1 MELKL
6 YFEMPKSVAHKQY
19 EALRMYY
26 IDGAPAQEVAD
37 RFGYTYRAFTSLVTT
52 FRRKIIMDPKDS
64 IFFIENTPGR
74 KVSPETNE
82 SKAVIIDMRKK
93 YYSVPEIKVTLDG
106 LGHNLSEKN
115 IYNIIAAEGFS
126 RLPRRSKLA
135 KQQLDKVQVEAE
147 KSVPI
152 NFNPE
157 VFKSSNAGILMFL
170 AFIRDYG
177 IDTVI
182 ARSGYP
188 ETSVINKTSS
198 ILCFLALKLA
208 NRRRY
213 SSDDTWCMDRGMGL
227 FAGLN
232 VLPKTAWYTSYSDRV
247 TTDMN
252 RSFLKKLH
260 QLWLRHGLLEDTA
273 NLDFTTIPYWGDDSH
288 LENNWSGKRGKAL
301 SSMLAV
307 LAHDPDSGLIDYGS
321 AEVLQKDESAVVL
334 EFLDFYR
341 QGDKK
346 KENKLRYIIFDSKF
360 TNYENLG
367 KLDQDQVKFITIRRR
382 GKLLLERI
390 DNLPAQGWKTVR
402 VECAGNKQ
410 RTLRVYDEMVFL
422 KGYDKEIRQITIT
435 GNGKIK
441 PAIIITNDTDLQVEL
456 IIRKY
461 ARRWMVEKTISE
473 QIDFFHLNLVS
484 SSMVIKVDFDLTMSI
499 LAYNLYRL
507 LGHELGRYT
516 NQTAQTL
523 YDKFVLNGADIE
535 IGEKAIKVQLK
546 KKRQLPLILETMQQ
560 FNKQKHRVLGNKN
573 LIFEGATYS

>member
-1 MELKL
+1 MDMKL
-6 YFEMPKSVAHKQY
+6 FFEMPVAVAHKQY

-26 IDGAPAQEVAD
+26 IEGAPAHQVAQ
-37 RFGYTYRAFTSLVTT
+37 RYGYTYRAFTSLVTT
-52 FRRKIIMDPKDS
+52 FRHKIIMNPRDS
-64 IFFIENTPGR
+64 IFFIENLPGR
-74 KVSPETNE
+74 KVSAETNDAK
-82 SKAVIIDMRKK
+82 SVIISMRKK

-106 LGHNLSEKN
+106 LGHTLSEKN
-115 IYNIIAAEGFS
+115 IYNILSAEGFS
-126 RLPRRSKLA
+126 RLPRRSRLA

-147 KSVPI
+147 KSVPLR
-152 NFNPE
+152 FAPE

-170 AFIRDYG
+170 VFIRRYG
-177 IDTVI
+177 IDTLI
-182 ARSGYP
+182 SRSDYP
-188 ETSVINKTSS
+188 ETSVIDKTSS
-198 ILCFLALKLA
+198 IMCFLALKLA

-247 TTDMN
+247 TPEMN

-260 QLWLRHGLLEDTA
+260 RLWLRHGLLEDTSS
-273 NLDFTTIPYWGDDSH
+273 LDFTTIPYRGDDSH

-301 SSMLAV
+301 ASMLAV

-321 AEVLQKDESAVVL
+321 ADVLQKDESDVVL

-341 QGDKK
+341 EGDKK
-346 KENKLRYIIFDSKF
+346 KENKLRYIVFDSKF

-367 KLDQDQVKFITIRRR
+367 KLDQGKVKFITIRRR

-390 DNLPAQGWKTVR
+390 DNLPAAGWKTIR

-410 RTLRVYDEMVFL
+410 RMLKVFDEMVFL
-422 KGYDKEIRQITIT
+422 KGYDKDIRQITIT
-435 GNGKIK
+435 GGGKIK
-441 PAIIITNDTDLQVEL
+441 PAIIITNDTDLQVEQ

-484 SSMVIKVDFDLTMSI
+484 SSMVVKVDFDLTMSI
-499 LAYNLYRL
+499 LAHNLYRL
-507 LGHELGRYT
+507 LANELGRYSHA
-516 NQTAQTL
+516 TAQTL
-523 YDKFVLNGADIE
+523 YDKFILNGADIE
-535 IGEKAIKVQLK
+535 IGEKGIKVLLK
-546 KKRQLPLILETMQQ
+546 KKRQLPLILETMQR
-560 FNKQKHRVLGNKN
+560 FNKQKYPILGNKN
-573 LIFEGATYS
+573 LIFEGATCS